1 DDLMHAYFH
10 KYFLDLNQTCE
21 DLEELFVQ
29 RELAFVEKQVKCQM
43 RAATSKEDVLHLAES
58 WQESFRQGGSVRQKD
73 AFQLATRMI
82 SEEATMIINRPTEL
96 VRQAATYTWLHKMG
110 LTLDT
115 QNPQYTSLE
124 DALKD
129 VEGDRLFAATIRPED
144 VFFLAQ
150 EQLRQP
156 SEPALC
162 RHADVKVL
170 ISEQAEHFQQAT
182 FKEKCRRYHSEVC
195 RMLAPLGRDPAS
207 LWRICE
213 EFFGMENPESN
224 GEAFSELLQGA
235 LQVRSSGEELAA
247 IEEVKVLTQ
256 GVGNSESCLG
266 LVFREQLQFSIEHFC
281 SSVVEAAFGELQ
293 VMLFADCKL
302 QLQDKLKEL
311 GVDVLAVKPNHSWG
325 TDKADKAWNIALRS
339 AMALQTVLKH
349 QATFKPFQK
358 MGLQLPP
365 IKWVSKFSNKALEC
379 WKDHV
384 CRCSSEED
392 VIEYKDTFEQA
403 VACLY
408 ERGNSFSAAG
418 EEIEVRVRFSLVL
431 FPVRFELSPALL
443 QEICPRLQ
451 FHADSPMA
459 LEDKRGHSLG

>member
-1 DDLMHAYFH
+1 M
-10 KYFLDLNQTCE
+10 
-21 DLEELFVQ
+21 
-29 RELAFVEKQVKCQM
+29 
-43 RAATSKEDVLHLAES
+43 
-58 WQESFRQGGSVRQKD
+58 
-73 AFQLATRMI
+73 
-82 SEEATMIINRPTEL
+82 
-96 VRQAATYTWLHKMG
+96 
-110 LTLDT
+110 
-115 QNPQYTSLE
+115 
-124 DALKD
+124 
-129 VEGDRLFAATIRPED
+129 
-144 VFFLAQ
+144 
-150 EQLRQP
+150 
-156 SEPALC
+156 
-162 RHADVKVL
+162 
-170 ISEQAEHFQQAT
+170 
-182 FKEKCRRYHSEVC
+182 
-195 RMLAPLGRDPAS
+195 
-207 LWRICE
+207 
-213 EFFGMENPESN
+213 
-224 GEAFSELLQGA
+224 
-235 LQVRSSGEELAA
+235 RSSGEELAA

-408 ERGNSFSAAG
+408 ERGNSFSATQRKRKHYSQNQYRFQAG
-418 EEIEVRVRFSLVL
+418 NPCGSN
-431 FPVRFELSPALL
+431 
-443 QEICPRLQ
+443 
-451 FHADSPMA
+451 
-459 LEDKRGHSLG
+459 DKRWR